1 MRQEAARRKSRPAEA
16 GDPMSITLVEILIIL
31 LLITINGLF
40 SLSEIAVLSARK
52 TRLAQHAENGSAGAR
67 TALALL
73 EKPNRFLS
81 TVQIG
86 ITLIGILSGALGGA
100 ALSDPLAAWIARVP
114 WLAPYSSQLA
124 VTLVVLA
131 ITYLSLVLGELVPKR
146 LALSN
151 PERYATAFSGLMN
164 FLSRLA
170 GPVVSLLS
178 ASTEIVL
185 RVLPNRTSQEPPV
198 TEEEIRGLMEQG
210 TRVGVFEQAETS
222 MVEGVFRLGGRLS
235 AALVTPRRLV
245 EWINLDDDYQDNVAK
260 VIASPHSYF
269 PVAQG
274 DLDNI
279 IGIVSAKDVLACHA
293 DAPPDLRLLAKP
305 ALFVPE
311 NTTALRLLELLRNA
325 VGNRAMVID
334 EYGGLLGM
342 VTLYDL
348 MEAIIGEVSPQGG
361 PVQHLANRR
370 EDGSWL
376 VDGSMPVD
384 QFKDLLDLNEL
395 PEEERVGYQTV
406 AGFML
411 AQIGS
416 IPRPGDYFEYQ
427 DYHFEVVDMDELRV
441 DKILVAKTNPVD
453 QTDQAKV

>member
-1 MRQEAARRKSRPAEA
+1 M
-16 GDPMSITLVEILIIL
+16 
-31 LLITINGLF
+31 
-40 SLSEIAVLSARK
+40 
-52 TRLAQHAENGSAGAR
+52 
-67 TALALL
+67 
-73 EKPNRFLS
+73 
-81 TVQIG
+81 
-86 ITLIGILSGALGGA
+86 
-100 ALSDPLAAWIARVP
+100 
-114 WLAPYSSQLA
+114 Y
-124 VTLVVLA
+124 
-131 ITYLSLVLGELVPKR
+131 
-146 LALSN
+146 
-151 PERYATAFSGLMN
+151 

-170 GPVVSLLS
+170 SPVVSLLS

-185 RVLPNRTSQEPPV
+185 RLLPNRTSQEPPV
-198 TEEEIRGLMEQG
+198 TEEEIRGLMQQG

-235 AALVTPRRLV
+235 AAMLTPRRLV
-245 EWINLDDDYQDNVAK
+245 EWINLDDDYQDNVDK
-260 VIASPHSYF
+260 VIASPHNYF

-293 DAPPDLRLLAKP
+293 DTPPDLRLLAKP
-305 ALFVPE
+305 AMFVPE

-325 VGNRAMVID
+325 AGNRAMVID

-342 VTLYDL
+342 VTLFDL
-348 MEAIIGEVSPQGG
+348 MEAIIGDVSPQGG
-361 PVQHLANRR
+361 PVPHLANRR

-384 QFKDLLDLNEL
+384 QFKDLLDLSEL

-411 AQIGS
+411 SEIGS

-441 DKILVAKTNPVD
+441 DKILVAKKTPAD
-453 QTDQAKV
+453 PTGQAKA